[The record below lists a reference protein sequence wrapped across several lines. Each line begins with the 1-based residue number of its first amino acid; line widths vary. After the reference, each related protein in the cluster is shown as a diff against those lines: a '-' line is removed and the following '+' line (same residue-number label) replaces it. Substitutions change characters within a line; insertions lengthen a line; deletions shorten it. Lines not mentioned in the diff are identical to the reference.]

1 MTATKSLPADTITLD
16 KQDKTPA
23 AVVTSR
29 SQSLF
34 LPPKDSDDS
43 EESPGPST
51 YVQGSQQQ
59 LNRVLKLCDFHP
71 VFHAKLEHFISFI
84 TSPHIIQDVPF
95 GEKIIKLSTG
105 EAITT
110 PNVIR
115 TMIPERIVQQNQQ
128 YSSETSFTCLSRS
141 TLHRILNVCSASTR
155 KSLQGLDNF
164 SAQGSQAFDDLA
176 KLVDKLVE
184 YGEPH
189 EWGGSIKKPL
199 PSSKEYLRGDYKV
212 KLIFCTIYETTYR
225 VYTQVL
231 QKIYITST

>member
-1 MTATKSLPADTITLD
+1 MGGVFQFLLTLM
-16 KQDKTPA
+16 
-23 AVVTSR
+23 R
-29 SQSLF
+29 L
-34 LPPKDSDDS
+34 
-43 EESPGPST
+43 
-51 YVQGSQQQ
+51 
-59 LNRVLKLCDFHP
+59 RVN
-71 VFHAKLEHFISFI
+71 HAKLEHFISFI

-184 YGEPH
+184 LSSLTNGEAV
-189 EWGGSIKKPL
+189 
-199 PSSKEYLRGDYKV
+199 LRNHYHHQRN
-212 KLIFCTIYETTYR
+212 I
-225 VYTQVL
+225 
-231 QKIYITST
+231 

>member
-1 MTATKSLPADTITLD
+1 MGDKLSLNELRKFLPTITRYRYNIARRHRLLHGRGVPISVNIND
-16 KQDKTPA
+16 
-23 AVVTSR
+23 R
-29 SQSLF
+29 L
-34 LPPKDSDDS
+34 
-43 EESPGPST
+43 
-51 YVQGSQQQ
+51 
-59 LNRVLKLCDFHP
+59 RVN
-71 VFHAKLEHFISFI
+71 HAKLEHFISFI

-141 TLHRILNVCSASTR
+141 TLHSILNVCSASTR

-164 SAQGSQAFDDLA
+164 SAQGSQAFDDLT

-212 KLIFCTIYETTYR
+212 KLIFCTIYETTYH